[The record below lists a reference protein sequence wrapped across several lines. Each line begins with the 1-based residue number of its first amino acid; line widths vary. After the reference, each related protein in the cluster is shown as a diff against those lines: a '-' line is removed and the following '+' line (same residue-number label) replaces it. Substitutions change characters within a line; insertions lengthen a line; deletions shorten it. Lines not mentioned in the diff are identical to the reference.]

1 MRKNGKRYF
10 KESYASYEHS
20 FEYDDIVKDIADRAR
35 LIMQD
40 DPNIEE
46 EEAVQQAMDDGMFRT
61 ADQWTM
67 IEEYADPQDCDVF
80 DSAWYALSSDV
91 QDMLVDM
98 LGDGYDESYKPVRRP
113 HKRMREA
120 RNLSEAKKYTQS
132 DIKELIRKGAATD
145 ITNWSDEQIT
155 ELRRKHSIELVGT
168 SLGVY
173 GPNAGLYRDVDTGEL
188 YAIRARNAVLGMM
201 PIRYADK

>member
-40 DPNIEE
+40 DPGTEE

-67 IEEYADPQDCDVF
+67 IEEYADPQDCGVF
-80 DSAWYALSSDV
+80 DSAWSAMSSDV

-98 LGDGYDESYKPVRRP
+98 LGDNYDESYKPIRRTRAVRESARVRKT
-113 HKRMREA
+113 HKA
-120 RNLSEAKKYTQS
+120 F
-132 DIKELIRKGAATD
+132 
-145 ITNWSDEQIT
+145 
-155 ELRRKHSIELVGT
+155 RR
-168 SLGVY
+168 
-173 GPNAGLYRDVDTGEL
+173 
-188 YAIRARNAVLGMM
+188 
-201 PIRYADK
+201 